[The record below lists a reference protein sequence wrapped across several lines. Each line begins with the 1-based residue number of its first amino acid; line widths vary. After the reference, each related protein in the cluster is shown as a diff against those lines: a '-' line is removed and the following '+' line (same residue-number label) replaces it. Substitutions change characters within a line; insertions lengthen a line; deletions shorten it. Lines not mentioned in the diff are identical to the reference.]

1 MEGHGKAK
9 KSKFL
14 FEFIILVIRDRFSCN
29 AFMQHLLI
37 ILSLLFTSIICSKD
51 IDFNDLQKRDG
62 LFYEKFKEEPFSG
75 KVVGR
80 RRGNI
85 VEGQIEGEWL
95 VYNNGQLWIKS
106 NYKDGK
112 RDGEWVR
119 YYASGQLH
127 IKINY
132 KEGKTDGVYIFFN
145 KNGTL
150 QKKGNF
156 KLGKK
161 DGECFEYYMSGQ
173 LRKTQIYKNG
183 KLIETIQH

>member
-1 MEGHGKAK
+1 M
-9 KSKFL
+9 
-14 FEFIILVIRDRFSCN
+14 
-29 AFMQHLLI
+29 
-37 ILSLLFTSIICSKD
+37 
-51 IDFNDLQKRDG
+51 
-62 LFYEKFKEEPFSG
+62 
-75 KVVGR
+75 
-80 RRGNI
+80 
-85 VEGQIEGEWL
+85 
-95 VYNNGQLWIKS
+95 
-106 NYKDGK
+106 
-112 RDGEWVR
+112 
-119 YYASGQLH
+119 H